1 MDKLRKNMNVPAGAM
16 LFAALLL
23 IGVWIGC
30 LFTWFSP
37 SPLSFEQSS
46 VFFNGLFDDLSAGWL
61 RVFSA
66 FLFDFL
72 FYLLLI
78 FLFGMTFL
86 GAAVIPAAVFCRG
99 FTLGASLS
107 ALLASEG
114 TGVYFQSWITYLP
127 VAVCCTLVF
136 LILSGRAFAASLKVA
151 GQLLSRA
158 TLPVAALKRYSVQF
172 LAALLIFVCAAAV
185 RCGLVFLASIFS

>member
-16 LFAALLL
+16 LFAALFL

-72 FYLLLI
+72 FYL
-78 FLFGMTFL
+78 
-86 GAAVIPAAVFCRG
+86 
-99 FTLGASLS
+99 
-107 ALLASEG
+107 
-114 TGVYFQSWITYLP
+114 
-127 VAVCCTLVF
+127 
-136 LILSGRAFAASLKVA
+136 
-151 GQLLSRA
+151 
-158 TLPVAALKRYSVQF
+158 
-172 LAALLIFVCAAAV
+172 
-185 RCGLVFLASIFS
+185 